1 MAARRYKAAWEAYE
15 QVLAVDRLNQNAKK
29 GVRAALHALVEQHA
43 TRPAVAMDK
52 VPVLVMDMAALTR
65 ETLDPQEAF
74 VLSRV
79 NGAWDVRS
87 ILKICPLSEQDALQI
102 FARLVARK
110 LIELR

>member
-1 MAARRYKAAWEAYE
+1 MSMTEWEGM
-15 QVLAVDRLNQNAKK
+15 LALPVDPTRDHIV
-29 GVRAALHALVEQHA
+29 GSEDALHALVEDHS
-43 TRPAVAMDK
+43 TRDTIAVDK

-79 NGAWDVRS
+79 NGTWDVRS
-87 ILKICPLSEQDALQI
+87 ILKICPLGEQDSLQI
-102 FARLVARK
+102 FARLVERK